1 MEALHMRSNFKS
13 LKEVFKNERL
23 LSGVREIV
31 ESSDVMVD
39 FYEMFP
45 NLEKVA
51 IPQTCEKKVLKLK
64 VENPSWRNELKF
76 MESEM
81 IEKINNHF
89 NEKRI
94 NQIRFI
100 G

>member
-1 MEALHMRSNFKS
+1 METLHMRSNFKS

-31 ESSDVMVD
+31 ESSDVIVD

>member
-1 MEALHMRSNFKS
+1 MRSNFKS

-81 IEKINNHF
+81 KEKINNHF

>member
-1 MEALHMRSNFKS
+1 MHSSFKS
-13 LKEVFKNERL
+13 LKEVFKKERS

-31 ESSDVMVD
+31 ESADVIVH
-39 FYEMFP
+39 FYEIFP
-45 NLEKVA
+45 SLEKIA
-51 IPQTCEKKVLKLK
+51 MPQQCEKKVLKIK

-76 MESEM
+76 METEM
-81 IEKINNHF
+81 IEKINSF
-89 NEKRI
+89 FKEKRI

>member
-1 MEALHMRSNFKS
+1 MHNSFKS
-13 LKEVFKNERL
+13 LKEVFKKERA
-23 LSGVREIV
+23 LSGMREIV
-31 ESSDVMVD
+31 DSADVIVK
-39 FYEMFP
+39 FHEIFP
-45 NLEKVA
+45 NLEKIAV
-51 IPQTCEKKVLKLK
+51 PQHCEKKVLKLK

-81 IEKINNHF
+81 IEKINSF
-89 NEKRI
+89 FKDSRI